1 MEWPDARGEWD
12 VEEEDEKEKWRV
24 EATRKGRRKK
34 RASRTFLPSFPS
46 ALLEIMKKESVC
58 KGEKVFNFRLS
69 LRFEETRKFFSHCVT
84 WSTQ

>member
-1 MEWPDARGEWD
+1 MEGGGDKEG
-12 VEEEDEKEKWRV
+12 EEEEE
-24 EATRKGRRKK
+24 
-34 RASRTFLPSFPS
+34 SIPHLPSFPS